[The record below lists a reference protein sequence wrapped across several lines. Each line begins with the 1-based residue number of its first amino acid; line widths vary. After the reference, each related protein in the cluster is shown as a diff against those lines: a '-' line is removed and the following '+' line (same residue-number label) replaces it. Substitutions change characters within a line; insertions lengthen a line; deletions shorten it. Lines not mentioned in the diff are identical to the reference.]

1 MKQQIAVYIYC
12 RIVKIPVLTN
22 IAIFTYRV
30 VYVTY
35 NIDIMNLH
43 EICKKMVYISYGM
56 SIFEKLINTSI
67 FSFTCKFAI
76 SGGFD
81 IWF

>member
-1 MKQQIAVYIYC
+1 M
-12 RIVKIPVLTN
+12 KIPVLTN

-43 EICKKMVYISYGM
+43 EICKKMVYHM
-56 SIFEKLINTSI
+56 SICEKLINTSI
-67 FSFTCKFAI
+67 FSFTCKFAN